1 MKNEA
6 VEIYDRYDKRIVKKG
21 QNGTNGT
28 KITTASPYELEV
40 KPRNWLWSLLQQMQQ
55 SSLCVG
61 FLKALVEG
69 VKRNSSVVA

>member
-1 MKNEA
+1 

-28 KITTASPYELEV
+28 KIIYWLEV
-40 KPRNWLWSLLQQMQQ
+40 KLRNWLWSLLQQMQQ
-55 SSLCVG
+55 SSFLVG